1 MSQTPHLQL
10 DYLLPEQA
18 QKHVTLNDGLRRLD
32 GLMQLSVISRTQAS
46 PPKTPKNGDRYLL
59 PENAK
64 AAWGQAGGHLALYED
79 TAWHFFAPRAGWR
92 LWEEACQD
100 FLIFNGTDWQSI
112 LPQNSPASSLIT
124 TLQAEVDI
132 TEPSLISLPSHTIF
146 FGVAV
151 KMLEAIEGAQSW
163 SLGVANGTNRFGNW
177 LSIGKGSEIRG
188 PADPSVVY
196 WSDTPILATPIN
208 GSFTK
213 GRVAS
218 AIYYL
223 RLPIPDAT

>member
-1 MSQTPHLQL
+1 M
-10 DYLLPEQA
+10 
-18 QKHVTLNDGLRRLD
+18 
-32 GLMQLSVISRTQAS
+32 
-46 PPKTPKNGDRYLL
+46 
-59 PENAK
+59 
-64 AAWGQAGGHLALYED
+64 
-79 TAWHFFAPRAGWR
+79 
-92 LWEEACQD
+92 
-100 FLIFNGTDWQSI
+100 
-112 LPQNSPASSLIT
+112 
-124 TLQAEVDI
+124 QAEVDI

-151 KMLEAIEGAQSW
+151 KVLEAIEGAQSW
-163 SLGVANGTNRFGNW
+163 SLGVANGPNRFGNW

-213 GRVAS
+213 GRVAI